1 MRALVAALLA
11 LGFAAAAQPR
21 DVLTIGITQYPST
34 LHPNIEN
41 MAAKSYVLGFTRR
54 PLNARDADWALVC
67 LLCETLPTL
76 ENGLAARET
85 TPDGRPGIRVTLRL
99 REGLRWGDN
108 TPDAPATPF
117 ENPCSSCQGGGIDAG
132 SLQVASAIIA
142 NA

>member
-54 PLNARDADWALVC
+54 PINARDADWALVC
-67 LLCETLPTL
+67 MLCETLPTL

-99 REGLRWGDN
+99 QHGIGLTLRRLRCGLGCALIGVLRDQAA
-108 TPDAPATPF
+108 DHR
-117 ENPCSSCQGGGIDAG
+117 GRRLDDR
-132 SLQVASAIIA
+132 LRRVAR
-142 NA
+142 